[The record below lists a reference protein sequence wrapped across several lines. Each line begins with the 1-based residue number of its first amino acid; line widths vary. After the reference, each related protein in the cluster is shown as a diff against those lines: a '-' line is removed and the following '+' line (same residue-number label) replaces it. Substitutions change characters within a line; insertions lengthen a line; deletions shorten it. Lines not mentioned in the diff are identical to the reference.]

1 MRLEDKVAIVTGS
14 SQGIGQSVALG
25 FAAEGAHVCV
35 TYRSYREGGERVVQ
49 QIRDMGRRAILVEL
63 DQSQADQVERMVVA
77 TRQSLGP
84 VDILVNNAATYPRCS
99 WQEMSEAKWDRMLDV
114 NLKGQFLC
122 AHAVTDEMISRGQ
135 GKVIN
140 VSSVTFLAGMK
151 NLTHYIASKGGTI
164 GLTRGM
170 ARELGEFGICV
181 NAVIPGAIMTPREI
195 ELSPDSESTYKWAME
210 RQAIQRRV
218 LPEDMV
224 GAFVFLASSDSDFC
238 TGQSINIDGGWVLQ

>member
-1 MRLEDKVAIVTGS
+1 MRLKDKVAIVTGS
-14 SQGIGQSVALG
+14 SQGIGAAVALG

-35 TYRSYREGGERVVQ
+35 TYYSYREGGEHVVQ
-49 QIRDMGRRAILVEL
+49 QIRAMGRRAILVEL
-63 DQSQADQVERMVVA
+63 DQSQADQVERMVAA

-84 VDILVNNAATYPRCS
+84 IDILVNNAAMYPRCS
-99 WQEMSEAKWDRMLDV
+99 WQEMTEEKWDRMLAV

-122 AHAVTDEMISRGQ
+122 AHAVTDGMISRRK
-135 GKVIN
+135 GKIIN

-151 NLTHYIASKGGTI
+151 NLSHYIASKGGVV

-170 ARELGEFGICV
+170 ARDLGEYGICV
-181 NAVIPGAIMTPREI
+181 NAVIPGAILTAREV
-195 ELSPDSESTYKWAME
+195 ELAQDREATHKWAME
-210 RQAIQRRV
+210 RQAIQRRG